1 MSVAQASPLS
11 RDAIKRKA
19 DRAQVRSMGG
29 DPASV
34 DIDLSATLD
43 SRLVALD
50 AADEPLASTEVA
62 TLPAEPPVDEIL
74 PGIKRRRF
82 VGRPS
87 TYPETPEAEQE
98 LLDKLYSCAAHGY
111 SLFATAA
118 IIEIPHSTI
127 LTWAKHERGA
137 NLRECLNAFNSVHRG
152 AMETIA
158 RDNIHNKDFNN
169 RLFQLQ
175 MQVQHEP
182 YRNASA
188 PAIAV
193 SMEKPDA
200 MSQFE
205 FERRLETFLHKIEA
219 QRRGEIPQL
228 PASERELE
236 AEPAT
241 KDISEDGTF

>member
-34 DIDLSATLD
+34 DIDLPATLD

-50 AADEPLASTEVA
+50 AAGEPPAPTEVA
-62 TLPAEPPVDEIL
+62 TLPAEPPADEIL
-74 PGIKRRRF
+74 PGVKRRRF
-82 VGRPS
+82 GGRPS
-87 TYPETPEAEQE
+87 TYPDTPEAEQE

-111 SLFATAA
+111 SLYATAT
-118 IIEIPHSTI
+118 IVDIPYTTI
-127 LTWAKHERGA
+127 QTWAKHERGER
-137 NLRECLNAFNSVHRG
+137 LRQCLAEFGMMHRG
-152 AMETIA
+152 GMETIA

-193 SMEKPDA
+193 NMEKPDA

-228 PASERELE
+228 PASEHELE

-241 KDISEDGTF
+241 KDTSEDGTF